1 MFNSLRVKLLVSFF
15 LVIAIAVGTIA
26 YIASNSA
33 INQFDRYVSQD
44 QAERYQRLA
53 LTFSNYYRYMG
64 DWEEV
69 SQLTEKVSKMY
80 DERILL
86 TDPSGEVLSDTGAQ
100 LTGTEVGQNWSSKSL
115 RLSVG
120 DVQIGRIYIKTQK
133 RSPLQKTFINS
144 VNKSVFTGGLIGG
157 IAGIV
162 LALLFSRNIL
172 KPIRELTQ
180 ATKKMKGGDL
190 DQQVEVRSGGEI
202 GRLGEAFNELAQ
214 RLKEQKT
221 LREEMVSDVAHE
233 LRNPLSNIQG
243 YLEGLKE
250 GMVEPSER
258 VFESLHQQSLVLNRL
273 VNDLRDVNRAK
284 AGQLQL
290 DRKEVV
296 LEDIIGKE
304 AKALKTRAEDKG
316 ISLREELNESTLV
329 KADPERVT
337 QVIRNLLDN
346 AITHTPEGG
355 EITLETHT
363 SSGEAVT
370 TVTDDGPGI
379 PQEDLAHIFDRFYR
393 VDKSRSRG
401 TGGTGLGL
409 TIAKEIVEAH
419 GGEITAKSE
428 EGEGATFSFTLPL
441 SQQSLGGEED
451 GNQSGTNPL

>member
-1 MFNSLRVKLLVSFF
+1 MFSSLRLKLLASFF

-64 DWEEV
+64 SWEEV
-69 SQLTEKVSKMY
+69 SELTAKISEMY
-80 DERILL
+80 SERIVL
-86 TDPSGEVLSDTGAQ
+86 TDPSGVVIGDTATKLNG
-100 LTGTEVGQNWSSKSL
+100 ENISPDWSSKSVK
-115 RLSVG
+115 LSLG
-120 DVQIGRIYIKTQK
+120 DFSIGKIYIKTQK
-133 RSPLQKTFINS
+133 RSPLQNTFINS
-144 VNKSVFTGGLIGG
+144 VNKSVLTGGI

-162 LALLFSRNIL
+162 GIILALLFSRNIL
-172 KPIRELTQ
+172 KPIRELTE
-180 ATKKMKGGDL
+180 ATKEMQEGEL
-190 DQQVEVRSGGEI
+190 DQRVDTTSGGEI
-202 GRLGEAFNELAQ
+202 GKLGESFNELAR

-250 GMVEPSER
+250 GMIEPTKR

-284 AGQLQL
+284 AGKLNL
-290 DRKEVV
+290 DKKQVV
-296 LEDIIGKE
+296 LEDIISRE
-304 AKALKTRAEDKG
+304 TKALKTKAEDEQ
-316 ISLREELNESTLV
+316 IELSQDLNGPNLLE
-329 KADPERVT
+329 ADPERVS
-337 QVIRNLLDN
+337 QVVRNLLDN

-355 EITLETHT
+355 EIEVKSRK
-363 SSGEAVT
+363 SSEEAVT
-370 TVTDDGPGI
+370 TVSDDGSGI
-379 PQEDLAHIFDRFYR
+379 PEEDLPYIFDRFYR

-409 TIAKEIVEAH
+409 TIAKEIVESH
-419 GGEITAKSE
+419 GGTITAKSNK
-428 EGEGATFSFTLPL
+428 GEGSMFKFTLPL
-441 SQQSLGGEED
+441 HD
-451 GNQSGTNPL
+451 

>member
-1 MFNSLRVKLLVSFF
+1 MFSSLRLKLLASFF

-33 INQFDRYVSQD
+33 INQFDRYVSRD

-64 DWEEV
+64 SWEDV
-69 SQLTEKVSKMY
+69 SELTNKVSKMY
-80 DERILL
+80 SERIVL
-86 TDPSGEVLSDTGAQ
+86 TGPSGEVIGDTASKLEGKKIASDWARRKVTLS
-100 LTGTEVGQNWSSKSL
+100 L
-115 RLSVG
+115 G
-120 DVQIGRIYIKTQK
+120 DFSIGKIYIKSQK

-144 VNKSVFTGGLIGG
+144 VNKSVLTGGI
-157 IAGIV
+157 IAAIVGIV

-180 ATKKMKGGDL
+180 ATKKMQRGDL
-190 DQQVEVRSGGEI
+190 DQRVEKTSGGEI
-202 GRLGEAFNELAQ
+202 GKLGESFNELAR

-250 GMVEPSER
+250 EMIEPTKQ

-284 AGQLQL
+284 AGKLNL
-290 DRKEVV
+290 DRKQVV
-296 LEDIIGKE
+296 LEDIITRE
-304 AKALKTRAEDKG
+304 AKALKARAKEKG
-316 ISLREELNESTLV
+316 IELNQDLEGPNFL
-329 KADPERVT
+329 KADPKRIS
-337 QVIRNLLDN
+337 QVVRNLIDN
-346 AITHTPEGG
+346 AITHTPEEG
-355 EITLETHT
+355 EVTVKTRS
-363 SSGEAVT
+363 SSGEVVT
-370 TVTDDGPGI
+370 TVSDDGTGI
-379 PQEDLAHIFDRFYR
+379 PEEDLPYIFDRFYR

-409 TIAKEIVEAH
+409 TIAKEIVESH
-419 GGEITAKSE
+419 GGEITAKSSK
-428 EGEGATFSFTLPL
+428 GKGSTFKFTLPL
-441 SQQSLGGEED
+441 TESSL
-451 GNQSGTNPL
+451 P